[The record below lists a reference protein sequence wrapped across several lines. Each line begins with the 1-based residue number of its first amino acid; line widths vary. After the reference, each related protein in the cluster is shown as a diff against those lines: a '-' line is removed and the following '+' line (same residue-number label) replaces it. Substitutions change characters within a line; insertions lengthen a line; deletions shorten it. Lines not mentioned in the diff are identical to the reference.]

1 MISNDSCSRFAV
13 RIFCGGHLSGRST
26 LQAARAIACEARS
39 SRVVDES
46 SPCHPFACRTGWM
59 LPETRLSTAMCRLV
73 SIKPSA
79 NFHGVLYNRF
89 VR

>member
-1 MISNDSCSRFAV
+1 MTHAPDSLSAYFAEDTSRDAA
-13 RIFCGGHLSGRST
+13 LYKLPGRC
-26 LQAARAIACEARS
+26 ACEARS

-59 LPETRLSTAMCRLV
+59 LPETRLGTAMCRLV